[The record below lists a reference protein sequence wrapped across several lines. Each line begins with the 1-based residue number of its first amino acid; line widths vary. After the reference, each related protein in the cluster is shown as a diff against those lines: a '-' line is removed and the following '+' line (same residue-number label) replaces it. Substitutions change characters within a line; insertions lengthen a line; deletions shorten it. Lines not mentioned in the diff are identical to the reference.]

1 MADMGTLG
9 GLKKRLGADVF
20 VVRDFLAMSLL
31 YPPTG
36 SSGLARLGPHR
47 DRTWNGDFEQNCSSK
62 IVLPAQLFHFGNR
75 LVNALP
81 QIVPREVVAENP
93 SCGACGWRSLGG
105 QRQGLLPPAHS
116 GDTSDSSWLTERQGS
131 RSVDAN
137 PGWRLLR
144 SPPRSGTIAGRRN
157 IGLRPQICL
166 CANMQFLHRTA
177 DPGGLDA
184 FTTALQRGVSNEQ
197 VALILMGSAEYFAR
211 V

>member
-1 MADMGTLG
+1 MHYY
-9 GLKKRLGADVF
+9 RSF
-20 VVRDFLAMSLL
+20 
-31 YPPTG
+31 P
-36 SSGLARLGPHR
+36 ARLSR
-47 DRTWNGDFEQNCSSK
+47 K
-62 IVLPAQLFHFGNR
+62 IPAVA
-75 LVNALP
+75 LV
-81 QIVPREVVAENP
+81 V
-93 SCGACGWRSLGG
+93 GGSLGG
-105 QRQGLLPPAHS
+105 QRQGLLPLHARATQAILA
-116 GDTSDSSWLTERQGS
+116 GLTERQGR

-144 SPPRSGTIAGRRN
+144 FPPRSGTIAGRRN